1 MVSRVRQEESKR
13 VWSERRLKHLQSLA
27 GTVGK
32 SPGEAVIESMGAT
45 SPPLVEEPRVI
56 LDYIVS
62 DGAQVTRPSIDPY
75 REPIETHIHLFLGRV
90 RLSMPFIARIDGLG
104 ESLGRA
110 VLRASYNLG
119 VLVCYGGSDLELL
132 EGYEETVLIDVD
144 SASRMGKEEA
154 RRYAGL
160 VVGYRGWDRVRFT
173 IAFGRVLGIP
183 IILHH
188 PTSRNLNQ
196 IIHAAVSGIS
206 GILLDEDLGESDEDL
221 EVSLSE
227 ADTLLKEKGLRNKV
241 SIIASSRRVR
251 GADDVFKLM
260 GLGADAVCFRDM
272 IQVAVGEG
280 DLETLQ
286 ERVECLYLGLQ
297 KEIKLLA
304 GAAGVSCLYTTLIGN
319 RELFRAIN
327 LEPSIRRRLRIKPA
341 GVG

>member
-1 MVSRVRQEESKR
+1 MVSRVRQEEARK
-13 VWSERRLKHLQSLA
+13 VWSERRIKHLQSLA
-27 GTVGK
+27 GAMGK
-32 SPGEAVIESMGAT
+32 SPAEAVIESMGAT
-45 SPPLVEEPRVI
+45 SPPLVEEPKVI

-75 REPIETHIHLFLGRV
+75 REPIETHIHLFSGKV
-90 RLSMPFIARIDGLG
+90 RLSMPFIAKLDDLD
-104 ESLGRA
+104 EDLGRA

-119 VLVCYGGSDLELL
+119 TLTYYRGGGRGWLD
-132 EGYEETVLIDVD
+132 GYEEAVLIDVD
-144 SASRMGKEEA
+144 TASGMGGEEA

-160 VVGYRGWDRVRFT
+160 VVGHNSGERIRFT
-173 IAFGRVLGIP
+173 AAFGRMLGIP
-183 IILHH
+183 VVLRH

-196 IIHAAVSGIS
+196 IIHATLSGVSGIM
-206 GILLDEDLGESDEDL
+206 LDEDMDEGEEDL

-227 ADTLLKEKGLRNKV
+227 ADTLLKEKGLRNRV

-251 GADDVFKLM
+251 GADDIFKLM

-272 IQVAVGEG
+272 VQVAVGEG

-286 ERVECLYLGLQ
+286 DRVECLYLGLQ
-297 KEIKLLA
+297 KEVKLLA
-304 GAAGVSCLYTTLIGN
+304 GAAGVSSLYTTLIGN

-327 LEPSIRRRLRIKPA
+327 LDPSIRKRLRIKPG